1 MRHGRKAKK
10 FRREKGPRKALFVTL
25 ATQLLEYGR
34 IRTGLEKAKYLRG
47 VVEPLITR
55 AKSGTVHDRREVSR
69 IIHNPE
75 TLKKLFSE
83 IAPLYKDRKGGY
95 TRVLHMDARPGDNA
109 EMALIELIGSEA
121 LYKKEEP
128 KDAAKAKKDAKEAK
142 KVKADAKKEEKP
154 EKKEKKEEKKE
165 VKKEEKKEVKKE
177 VKKDADKKA
186 K

>member
-25 ATQLLEYGR
+25 ATQLLEHGR

-55 AKSGTVHDRREVSR
+55 AKSGTVHDRRQVAR
-69 IIHNPE
+69 IIHNPV
-75 TLKKLFSE
+75 TLKKLFTE
-83 IAPLYKDRKGGY
+83 IADLYKDRNGGY

-109 EMALIELIGSEA
+109 EMALIELVGSEA
-121 LYKKEEP
+121 LYKKEDP
-128 KDAAKAKKDAKEAK
+128 KEAKAKKAAKAP
-142 KVKADAKKEEKP
+142 KKEKVEGLKA
-154 EKKEKKEEKKE
+154 EKKEKKEAKKE
-165 VKKEEKKEVKKE
+165 VKKEDKKEPKKE
-177 VKKDADKKA
+177 AKKDADKKI

>member
-55 AKSGTVHDRREVSR
+55 AKSGTLHDRREVAR
-69 IIHNPE
+69 VIHNPV

-83 IAPLYKDRKGGY
+83 IAPLYKERNGGY

-109 EMALIELIGSEA
+109 EMALIELVGAEA
-121 LYKKEEP
+121 LYKKEDP
-128 KDAAKAKKDAKEAK
+128 KAKKATKE
-142 KVKADAKKEEKP
+142 VKAPKKEKVEGKKEKKK
-154 EKKEKKEEKKE
+154 EKKEKKE
-165 VKKEEKKEVKKE
+165 V
-177 VKKDADKKA
+177 DKKA
-186 K
+186 KK

>member
-25 ATQLLEYGR
+25 ATQLLEHGR

-55 AKSGTVHDRREVSR
+55 AKSGTMNDRREVAR
-69 IIHNPE
+69 IIHNPV

-121 LYKKEEP
+121 LYKKEDP
-128 KDAAKAKKDAKEAK
+128 KDAKAKKEKEP
-142 KVKADAKKEEKP
+142 KAPKKEKVEVKKE
-154 EKKEKKEEKKE
+154 EKKEKKEDKKE

-177 VKKDADKKA
+177 AEKKPKK
-186 K
+186 

>member
-55 AKSGTVHDRREVSR
+55 AKSGTMNDRREVAR
-69 IIHNPE
+69 IIHNPV

-83 IAPLYKDRKGGY
+83 IAPLYKDRNGGY

-121 LYKKEEP
+121 LYKKEDP
-128 KDAAKAKKDAKEAK
+128 KEAAKAKKELKDAN
-142 KVKADAKKEEKP
+142 KVKEDAKKA
-154 EKKEKKEEKKE
+154 EKKEKKEKKEDKKDTKKEE
-165 VKKEEKKEVKKE
+165 VKKDA
-177 VKKDADKKA
+177 KKDADKKA
-186 K
+186 KK